1 VTAPRGL
8 LGRHVRT
15 DGTLWFEARCPHGVW
30 TTWVARQVSSRV
42 AEVATV
48 AVPGCECVDM
58 SIWTDAD
65 DRADRLRVEG
75 APHEPHCW
83 WGECWCHG
91 AADSRLPDPP
101 AEYHEAIEREE
112 QDTRQYGT

>member
-8 LGRHVRT
+8 PGRHVRT

-48 AVPGCECVDM
+48 AVPGCECDV
-58 SIWTDAD
+58 SGQEATN
-65 DRADRLRVEG
+65 G
-75 APHEPHCW
+75 AL
-83 WGECWCHG
+83 G
-91 AADSRLPDPP
+91 AA
-101 AEYHEAIEREE
+101 
-112 QDTRQYGT
+112 RQ